1 MIKSNSITIQQKG
14 FFMTTEKHV
23 GTIKPFIFRELEHA
37 IKAGSGALDDLN
49 KMLDLAKKNNDAAL
63 IDAIEA
69 RISSD
74 ASRVKDHFSN
84 AIVAV
89 ANELGLPVQVKPS
102 QESKVVQATGKK
114 QRKQR
119 IVVALSA
126 DQKAE
131 GEKNLPKVLKV
142 LPKLDHANK
151 VNNLGM
157 GKKDEVIA
165 GETGLTVEQ
174 VKLARRVGQEQ
185 GKIASKGVWGGAFKV

>member
-1 MIKSNSITIQQKG
+1 
-14 FFMTTEKHV
+14 MTAEKHV

-49 KMLDLAKKNNDAAL
+49 KMLELARKNNDTAL
-63 IDAIEA
+63 IDAIES
-69 RISSD
+69 RIKND

-89 ANELGLPVQVKPS
+89 ANELGLSVQVKQSYEP
-102 QESKVVQATGKK
+102 KVAQPTGKK
-114 QRKQR
+114 PRKQR

-126 DQKAE
+126 AQQAE
-131 GEKNLPKVLKV
+131 GERNLPKVLKV

-151 VNNLGM
+151 INNMGQ

-165 GETGLTVEQ
+165 AESGLTVEQ
-174 VKLARRVGQEQ
+174 VKVARRVGQEE
-185 GKIASKGVWGGAFKV
+185 GKIASKGVWGGAFRV